1 MVKEHD
7 IKTEDFETA
16 THRVHGLSRSFGTL
30 RTNAS
35 ELVSTLIHIQE
46 CENICEKRDA
56 TPSSQED
63 RLCDISLQISSCRAM
78 QRWIESYER
87 RVQVQ
92 INLVCDNM
100 EQACAQILLI
110 YKQLLHRMNLQE
122 SLENKALAQQNRD
135 IAEQSKKISRY
146 TADLATKTT
155 RDTSSMI
162 TIAAVTMFFLPATF
176 VSVSRPCSR

>member
-1 MVKEHD
+1 
-7 IKTEDFETA
+7 
-16 THRVHGLSRSFGTL
+16 
-30 RTNAS
+30 
-35 ELVSTLIHIQE
+35 
-46 CENICEKRDA
+46 
-56 TPSSQED
+56 
-63 RLCDISLQISSCRAM
+63 M

-92 INLVCDNM
+92 INLVCDSM